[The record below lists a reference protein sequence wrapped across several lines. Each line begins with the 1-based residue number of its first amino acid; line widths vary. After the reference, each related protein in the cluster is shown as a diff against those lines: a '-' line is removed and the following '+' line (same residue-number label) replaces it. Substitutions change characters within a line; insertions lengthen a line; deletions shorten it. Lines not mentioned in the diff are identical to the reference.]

1 MTQVDVLNRT
11 INKNGTALQTTIV
24 TEELAELIQAISKV
38 RRYGCSGEQ
47 RDNLI
52 EEIADVK
59 IVIME
64 LMLMYGI
71 PSEEVTHWQTQKIK
85 RLEMGLKK

>member
-1 MTQVDVLNRT
+1 MTQFEILNQT
-11 INKNGTALQTTIV
+11 INKNGAAYQTSV
-24 TEELAELIQAISKV
+24 AMEELAELIQAISKCK
-38 RRYGCSGEQ
+38 RYGCRAEQ

-59 IVIME
+59 IIIME
-64 LMLMYGI
+64 LMLIYGI
-71 PSEEVTHWQTQKIK
+71 SASDVTDWQTQKMK